1 MNTAAATTQATY
13 DPETAGADVVAE
25 HFATAT
31 PAELMQTM
39 LSLGTLFFQASEAF
53 DKAMQRRHQLAAQQA
68 VEVLMPDPAPAP
80 SVPSVPAA
88 VVSTPAAPSVPSV
101 LDADDVGTYSRLI
114 TLFEQ
119 TNGYI
124 NQGIKELYWSAAG
137 LPGLPAFANGGVFSN
152 GIVTRPTAFDIGLMG
167 EAGDE
172 AIMPL
177 SRMPNGQLG
186 VAAYSGG
193 RDSSAAVV
201 AELRELRTE
210 LQNLR
215 AETRATA
222 INTGRL
228 EQLTKRVTRNGE
240 AMQTVVAA

>member
-1 MNTAAATTQATY
+1 MTALAQKYPEIAAQWRSEGLA
-13 DPETAGADVVAE
+13 
-25 HFATAT
+25 FAT
-31 PAELMQTM
+31 
-39 LSLGTLFFQASEAF
+39 
-53 DKAMQRRHQLAAQQA
+53 
-68 VEVLMPDPAPAP
+68 
-80 SVPSVPAA
+80 
-88 VVSTPAAPSVPSV
+88 
-101 LDADDVGTYSRLI
+101 
-114 TLFEQ
+114 
-119 TNGYI
+119 
-124 NQGIKELYWSAAG
+124 
-137 LPGLPAFANGGVFSN
+137 GGVFTN

-193 RDSSAAVV
+193 RESNAAVV
-201 AELRELRTE
+201 AVLREVHTE

-240 AMQTVVAA
+240 AMQTQAVPA

>member
-1 MNTAAATTQATY
+1 M
-13 DPETAGADVVAE
+13 
-25 HFATAT
+25 
-31 PAELMQTM
+31 
-39 LSLGTLFFQASEAF
+39 
-53 DKAMQRRHQLAAQQA
+53 
-68 VEVLMPDPAPAP
+68 
-80 SVPSVPAA
+80 
-88 VVSTPAAPSVPSV
+88 
-101 LDADDVGTYSRLI
+101 GTYSRLI
-114 TLFEQ
+114 ALFEQ

-124 NQGIKELYWSAAG
+124 NQRIKELYWSAAG
-137 LPGLPAFANGGVFSN
+137 LPGLPAFASGGVFTN

-193 RDSSAAVV
+193 RDSNAAVV
-201 AELRELRTE
+201 AELIALRNEFRTE

-222 INTGRL
+222 INTGRT
-228 EQLTKRVTRNGE
+228 EQLMKRVTRNGE